1 MQSMVEGKAVPRTSE
16 QQACVPMKHSASIL
30 LAGVL
35 TCAAPSHAAG
45 IAFDCD
51 VPADRFS
58 SVSQPVSGPMKI
70 EGSVAVVQPR
80 AGANLPVAGATLASA
95 DGKDSV
101 GFQLVMASPRAKD
114 FDVVLNLK
122 RNGRL
127 ERGSVTR
134 ADTGAPLP
142 FSLVLGHEGNVTL
155 TIAGKSF
162 STEFMTLPEG
172 KAMAFCSTG
181 QFRFSDLIFGS

>member
-1 MQSMVEGKAVPRTSE
+1 
-16 QQACVPMKHSASIL
+16 MKHSVSIL

-58 SVSQPVSGPMKI
+58 SVAQSVSGLMKI

-80 AGANLPVAGATLASA
+80 AGANLPVAGATLASP

-114 FDVVLNLK
+114 FEVVLNLK

-127 ERGSVTR
+127 ERASVAR
-134 ADTGAPLP
+134 ADTGASLP
-142 FSLVLGHEGNVTL
+142 FSLILGGEGNVTL

-162 STEFMTLPEG
+162 SAEFMPLADG

-181 QFRFSDLIFGS
+181 QFRFSDLLFGS